1 MEQQP
6 DNRELLEIVENSL
19 TQFNEAM
26 QRRDDLGIR
35 IGRRTTQIIRVGAI
49 TVSLLSFAVVYLTMA
64 LKQDMNNMSGYME
77 QMTGLMQTMS
87 TAIVHIP
94 GMAESM
100 HSMNTSMAALRQ
112 DVSGMN
118 TSVSSMDRQM
128 DHLRNMDLQMDFLRV
143 MSADMSGLRQDVSYM
158 NQSVAGMNH
167 QMGNLNGSVGAMGY
181 NVNRMAAPAKMMPF
195 P

>member
-6 DNRELLEIVENSL
+6 DNRELLEIVENSM

-26 QRRDDLGIR
+26 QRRDDLSIR
-35 IGRRTTQIIRVGAI
+35 IARRTTQIIRVGAI
-49 TVSLLSFAVVYLTMA
+49 TVSLLSFAVVYLTIA
-64 LKQDMNNMSGYME
+64 LKQDMHKMSRHME

-100 HSMNTSMAALRQ
+100 HSMDTHMDALRLE
-112 DVSGMN
+112 VNGMN
-118 TSVSSMDRQM
+118 SSVSSMDRQL
-128 DHLRNMDLQMDFLRV
+128 DHLRNMDLQMDYLRV
-143 MSADMSGLRQDVSYM
+143 MSADMSGLRKDVNFM
-158 NQSVAGMNH
+158 NQNIAGMNH
-167 QMGNLNGSVGAMGY
+167 QMGTLNGSVGAMGY
-181 NVNRMAAPAKMMPF
+181 NVNRMASPIKMLPF